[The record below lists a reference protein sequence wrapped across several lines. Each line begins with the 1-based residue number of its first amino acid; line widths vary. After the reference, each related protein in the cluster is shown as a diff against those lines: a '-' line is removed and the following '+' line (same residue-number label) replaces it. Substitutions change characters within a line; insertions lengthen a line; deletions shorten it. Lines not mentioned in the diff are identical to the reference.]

1 MADFNQKLICLLTD
15 FGLKGQHY
23 VASMKAV
30 ILKINNDIRIIDLSN
45 HVTPYS
51 VIEASYILRNT
62 YKLFP
67 EGTVFII
74 VVDPGVGGFREIL
87 AFKTKSNYYFIG
99 PNNGIF
105 SDTFTNNITECIEIL
120 NDEFFQK
127 PISNTFHGRDIMAP
141 VGAHLLSGIPL
152 NRFGPNFNLNNLK
165 EIPLIYDIDNKKKT
179 INCVIQYIDSF
190 GNATTNIPIINNKIQ
205 NSEFLL
211 SEDTKINVII
221 RGDKY
226 EGLFTSH
233 FSSVPIKS
241 IIFLVGST
249 GFLEIS
255 LNQGNASKQLGF
267 NIGAIITIEL

>member
-15 FGLKGQHY
+15 FGSKGQHY
-23 VASMKAV
+23 VASMKAI
-30 ILKINNDIRIIDLSN
+30 ILKINFNIKIIDIS
-45 HVTPYS
+45 HHITPYS
-51 VIEASYILRNT
+51 IIEASYVLKTI
-62 YKLFP
+62 YKYFP
-67 EGTVFII
+67 EESVFII

-105 SDTFTNNITECIEIL
+105 SDTFHNNITECVEIQ
-120 NDEFFQK
+120 NNEFFQK

-152 NRFGPNFNLNNLK
+152 NRFGPKFNLNKLK
-165 EIPLIYDIDNKKKT
+165 VYPIIYDINITKKT
-179 INCVIQYIDSF
+179 INCVIQCIDSF
-190 GNATTNIPIINNKIQ
+190 GNGITNIPIINNKIQ
-205 NSEFLL
+205 NSELLL
-211 SEDTKINVII
+211 SEDMKINANIK
-221 RGDKY
+221 GKTF
-226 EGLFTSH
+226 EGIFTSH

-241 IIFLVGST
+241 ITFIVGST

-267 NIGAIITIEL
+267 NIGDIITINL

>member
-1 MADFNQKLICLLTD
+1 MADSNQKLICLLTD
-15 FGLKGQHY
+15 FGSKGQHY
-23 VASMKAV
+23 VASMKAI
-30 ILKINNDIRIIDLSN
+30 ILKINPNIKIVDISHHI
-45 HVTPYS
+45 TPYS
-51 VIEASYILRNT
+51 IIEASYVLKTT
-62 YKLFP
+62 YKYFP
-67 EGTVFII
+67 EGTIFIV

-87 AFKTKSNYYFIG
+87 AFKTTSNYYFIG

-105 SDTFTNNITECIEIL
+105 SDTFTNNITECIEIQ

-165 EIPLIYDIDNKKKT
+165 EILIIYDIDNKKKT

-190 GNATTNIPIINNKIQ
+190 GNGTTNIPIINNKIQ
-205 NSEFLL
+205 NSELL
-211 SEDTKINVII
+211 LNDGMKIKVNI
-221 RGDKY
+221 RGDMY

-267 NIGAIITIEL
+267 NIGDIITIKL